1 MEQSLVIFPV
11 TLSKALLGQLQL
23 LLGIVQALELAQAEV
38 APHYVQ
44 LEHRIVVHRVQQL
57 SAALTARRQEMA
69 SLISSSTN
77 PFL

>member
-1 MEQSLVIFPV
+1 MIFPV

-38 APHYVQ
+38 TPHYVQ

-57 SAALTARRQEMA
+57 SATLTAKETGHGITDQQY
-69 SLISSSTN
+69 STN